1 MGITKAITLLFVSA
15 LATLAAVQL
24 TPVNP
29 ATLKASFRLRMDK
42 TAYRIPATLNSVKSF
57 APTMAVFSMPGPSL
71 SPHVISPA
79 STLVGAIAVLDWLL
93 TGGGL
98 ALGEAASGVAGL
110 AGWAFALAGAGEGG
124 AFFVTEVLTPSALGI
139 CVGRGRKN
147 AVQSSLTTGS
157 STHTRGWFLL
167 LAILIVTS
175 KRSDGRPA
183 PLEAD
188 SR

>member
-98 ALGEAASGVAGL
+98 ALGEVTSGVAGVERC
-110 AGWAFALAGAGEGG
+110 AVSAGEARLG
-124 AFFVTEVLTPSALGI
+124 AVSGLP
-139 CVGRGRKN
+139 
-147 AVQSSLTTGS
+147 
-157 STHTRGWFLL
+157 
-167 LAILIVTS
+167 
-175 KRSDGRPA
+175 DGVA
-183 PLEAD
+183 
-188 SR
+188 